1 MVDSKIKYGV
11 YACLIWNCI
20 VAINI
25 VLRSFFVA
33 NPTTDLSSVEM
44 KFFFILWSTMMFG
57 VGYFARRDYLLK
69 ESLFI
74 ERFKTLP
81 KDDVKALFRIDF
93 FSKTARMFFFVA
105 IGAIPWF
112 IIGYWDSVSRAVTY
126 GVCAALFII
135 ALGLY
140 ITRMLLDRKMKDR
153 MARINNT
160 L

>member
-25 VLRSFFVA
+25 VLRSYFVT
-33 NPTTDLSSVEM
+33 NPTTDLSSVGM
-44 KFFFILWSTMMFG
+44 KFFFILWSAMMFG

-74 ERFKTLP
+74 ERFKALP
-81 KDDVKALFRIDF
+81 KDDIKALFRIDF
-93 FSKTARMFFFVA
+93 FSKTARMFFYVT

-112 IIGYWDSVSRAVTY
+112 IIGYWDSVSKTVTY
-126 GVCAALFII
+126 GVCAVLFII

-140 ITRMLLDRKMKDR
+140 ITQIFLKRNLNNR
-153 MARINNT
+153 MAQINNA